1 MKRGRA
7 SPRQIEKLLGHCCFI
22 SLARREALSIFGHVY
37 SFVHRNG
44 DPHKEVPLWP
54 TVRKEFDVWDGILPL
69 IWRDYTSPWSE
80 KVYAVDASEWG
91 LGCTAA
97 NMDVKM
103 VQQIGSFCER
113 WRFKDP
119 LVAKARASVE
129 IDPHDMYPVQLPLSY
144 DDTPAEPNQEVWQHF
159 MPVPFEAV
167 QREWKTVGRHKWLRQ
182 SSMPVSEARATL
194 YAVKHMLRGVD
205 GFGRRHLVLTDSMTA
220 ACAFSR
226 GRAHTWELRRVCQQF
241 GALTMAT
248 SCHVH
253 LRWVPS
259 EWNPADSPSRGGWAP
274 SIPSRF
280 FGNGDSQDHSVRAAF
295 EMGSSLSGSAL
306 SGCKVVEEESKHL
319 SPFDFRRIGDR
330 NQPYAKKLEER
341 RQKGSEETPDTTLS
355 QADNP
360 PTAFGF
366 KQLLQPISGTL
377 GSGEKHGASSFRSF
391 AKDFDHR
398 STAGES
404 FGDFVPGGGGRE
416 HWSLCHSRGDLF
428 QTRVEVTKDD
438 QSANLQAEPMWLEQT
453 LSSQKPPSSAVGSYS
468 IVGDACIMSGGDV
481 NSNAP
486 LADVL
491 LLPSA
496 QRGPS
501 GEENGCGETC
511 ERGRCGIQHVDSD
524 FAPFGSRHPIEDPR
538 VRRKSSARLGVSQKR
553 GPASAQDGF
562 ACYPHCHHSQ
572 SHAQTVAEF
581 SRRCNSDLAADDFG
595 FDPSVSIQTRRCLP
609 RRGKSPSGLDS
620 SSGKRTLE
628 VHAISAEI
636 PKGSSPKS
644 DLRPAPQQCSK
655 KAHSGSKT
663 ASRQTCCPALKLA
676 KSLPPRF
683 FIEIFSGSG
692 RLGRCVSKDN
702 NIPVLLWD
710 IQYGPEYDLRSLK
723 KRQLIAGWMRAGF
736 ICGGH
741 LGTPCN
747 SFTRARDN
755 PPGPPP
761 LRSNAHVLGL
771 PNLAVHDQKKVKDG
785 NLFMRFSVFNSEV
798 SFGPSHSFFH
808 GESSYESFVAVSGRS
823 KVDAKQKH
831 ISANCGI
838 LHVRHALAQIHD
850 VCLCLGAV

>member
-1 MKRGRA
+1 MGWSHALFICQKLHERLVVQSGISDMDRLQDRRPIQQSECLHLQYVDNLVVLGTDEKTVTSSFRGSVEKLKGAGLQVHEVELGNEGAQVLGWAISSDGKMRPTEKRFWKVRLAIRELLKRGRA

-22 SLARREALSIFGHVY
+22 SLAKREALSIFGHVY

-119 LVAKARASVE
+119 LVAKARANVE

-319 SPFDFRRIGDR
+319 SPFDFRRMGDR

-355 QADNP
+355 QTDNP

-453 LSSQKPPSSAVGSYS
+453 LSSQKPPSSAVGSY
-468 IVGDACIMSGGDV
+468 
-481 NSNAP
+481 
-486 LADVL
+486 
-491 LLPSA
+491 
-496 QRGPS
+496 
-501 GEENGCGETC
+501 
-511 ERGRCGIQHVDSD
+511 
-524 FAPFGSRHPIEDPR
+524 
-538 VRRKSSARLGVSQKR
+538 
-553 GPASAQDGF
+553 
-562 ACYPHCHHSQ
+562 
-572 SHAQTVAEF
+572 
-581 SRRCNSDLAADDFG
+581 
-595 FDPSVSIQTRRCLP
+595 
-609 RRGKSPSGLDS
+609 
-620 SSGKRTLE
+620 
-628 VHAISAEI
+628 
-636 PKGSSPKS
+636 
-644 DLRPAPQQCSK
+644 
-655 KAHSGSKT
+655 
-663 ASRQTCCPALKLA
+663 
-676 KSLPPRF
+676 
-683 FIEIFSGSG
+683 
-692 RLGRCVSKDN
+692 
-702 NIPVLLWD
+702 
-710 IQYGPEYDLRSLK
+710 
-723 KRQLIAGWMRAGF
+723 
-736 ICGGH
+736 
-741 LGTPCN
+741 
-747 SFTRARDN
+747 
-755 PPGPPP
+755 
-761 LRSNAHVLGL
+761 
-771 PNLAVHDQKKVKDG
+771 
-785 NLFMRFSVFNSEV
+785 
-798 SFGPSHSFFH
+798 
-808 GESSYESFVAVSGRS
+808 
-823 KVDAKQKH
+823 
-831 ISANCGI
+831 
-838 LHVRHALAQIHD
+838 
-850 VCLCLGAV
+850 